1 MAERLFGDHLGTL
14 AHANAN
20 ARATVVAGEVK
31 SLAAQISSTTAAI
44 FSAVAR
50 IEEASRSTGALV
62 DRVHALLV
70 SLAASSSSSLAAVE
84 RHECKTA
91 RIQSITRD
99 VADNATSTSAIV
111 MRFADASSILAASA
125 DDTQALGNQVRRRA
139 TELDSRI
146 ATFVGELRRRSTS
159 GLVTRPSEV
168 G

>member
-1 MAERLFGDHLGTL
+1 ML
-14 AHANAN
+14 ALNATIEA
-20 ARATVVAGEVK
+20 ARAGEQGRSFAVVAGEVK
-31 SLAAQISSTTAAI
+31 SLAAQISTTTAAI

-50 IEEASRSTGALV
+50 IEEASRSTRAMV

-84 RHECKTA
+84 RHEREAA
-91 RIQSITRD
+91 RIHSITRE

-111 MRFADASSILAASA
+111 MRIADASAVLAASA
-125 DDTQALGNQVRRRA
+125 DDTQTIGNQVRRRA

-159 GLVTRPSEV
+159 VLVIRPSEV
-168 G
+168 R